1 MSDLIKKIKLK
12 NEDFEFYPTTDEIIQ
27 TIIDD
32 ISNELDKY
40 SRFYRNKFSS
50 FMDIG
55 SGNGKVLKV
64 FKNKFNVD
72 VYAIEKSQT
81 LRNLLDQSVY
91 IIGTDFYQQSL
102 IDNLLM

>member
-40 SRFYRNKFSS
+40 SGFYRN
-50 FMDIG
+50 MAD
-55 SGNGKVLKV
+55 
-64 FKNKFNVD
+64 
-72 VYAIEKSQT
+72 
-81 LRNLLDQSVY
+81 
-91 IIGTDFYQQSL
+91 
-102 IDNLLM
+102 